1 MFRSFVYLDTDK
13 LYTYK
18 CQIDG
23 GKSEKPKT
31 ITQKHTAGIATTIKA
46 IAVNAATEM
55 SVNLEFIN
63 DVNIDY
69 DHFETN
75 LSRFEGED
83 FFDCVL
89 NDDYDLASV
98 PAMKLIRLCS
108 SFEIPEA
115 FDAVNLVDCFM
126 PMLIGQVTT
135 ASNAEQ
141 EALESI
147 LGNASADIPF
157 VVEFDD
163 ISVAGKL
170 NAKYLNEEYA
180 NLEDY
185 ADQDVYILC
194 KAVGMIR
201 KDNVEIFDPLKDFI
215 RLPRTMRRQMT
226 AEGKS
231 VGLDKISIEG
241 PVLKVEVIAI
251 YK

>member
-18 CQIDG
+18 RQIDG
-23 GKSEKPKT
+23 GKLEQPKS
-31 ITQKHTAGIATTIKA
+31 ITQKHTAGIAATIKA
-46 IAVNAATEM
+46 VAVNAETE
-55 SVNLEFIN
+55 VNVNREFIN
-63 DVNIDY
+63 DVSIDY
-69 DHFETN
+69 DHFEAD
-75 LSRFEGED
+75 LDRLEGED
-83 FFDCVL
+83 YFDCVL
-89 NDDYDLASV
+89 NDDYNLATI

-115 FDAVNLVDCFM
+115 FDAVNLLDRFM
-126 PMLIGQVTT
+126 PMLMGQVTAT
-135 ASNAEQ
+135 SNVEQ

-157 VVEFDD
+157 VVECDD
-163 ISVAGKL
+163 ITVAGKL
-170 NAKYLNEEYA
+170 NAKYLNEEYD

-185 ADQDVYILC
+185 ADQDVYMLC
-194 KAVGMIR
+194 KVGGVIR
-201 KDNVEIFDPLKDFI
+201 KNNVEIFDPLKDFI

-226 AEGKS
+226 ADGKS
-231 VGLDKISIEG
+231 VGLDKISVEG